1 MGKNRWEQL
10 MLNGWLPATLER
22 PKTVC
27 TFRALELFH
36 MLSHRGKVTAYDYYV
51 SLEKITDNIGGK
63 GFTVS
68 LPLISFA
75 PVRSIPQ

>member
-1 MGKNRWEQL
+1 